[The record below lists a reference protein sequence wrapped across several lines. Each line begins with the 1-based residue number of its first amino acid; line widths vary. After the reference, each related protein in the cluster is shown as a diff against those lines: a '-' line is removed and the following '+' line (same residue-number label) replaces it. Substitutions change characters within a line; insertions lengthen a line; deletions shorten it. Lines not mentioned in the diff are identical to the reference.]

1 LSARVPPQSPVRLRW
16 HAWWVL
22 LGVLIM
28 LWTLWMAL
36 TPDPGV
42 TLDFPYGDKLLHA
55 TTFTCLMGW
64 WGNVYRARR
73 ARGWAALGCLAFG
86 VFIEFA
92 QWLDPPRDADALDVL
107 ADSIG
112 ILLALLLLRSSLAGV
127 LAGVERGWLH
137 WRDGQR

>member
-1 LSARVPPQSPVRLRW
+1 MDVQTSMRLRW
-16 HAWWVL
+16 HRIWIA
-22 LGVLIM
+22 LGGAIM
-28 LWTLWMAL
+28 LWVLWMAL
-36 TPDPGV
+36 TPDPGI
-42 TLDFPYGDKLLHA
+42 TLEIPYGDKLLHA

-107 ADSIG
+107 ADGVG
-112 ILLALLLLRSSLAGV
+112 IAMALLLLRTPLASV
-127 LAGVERGWLH
+127 LASVEAWSVRRRG
-137 WRDGQR
+137 G

>member
-1 LSARVPPQSPVRLRW
+1 LTGRETVRTSGRLRW
-16 HAWWVL
+16 HRAWVA
-22 LGVLIM
+22 LGGAIM
-28 LWTLWMAL
+28 LWVLWMAL
-36 TPDPGV
+36 SPDPGIA
-42 TLDFPYGDKLLHA
+42 LDFPYGDKLLHA

-107 ADSIG
+107 ADGAG
-112 ILLALLLLRSSLAGV
+112 IVIALLLLRTSLASV
-127 LAGVERGWLH
+127 LANVEARSMRRRG
-137 WRDGQR
+137 G